1 MRNDES
7 SPRRD
12 LRLADP
18 ARKIAVGVVAAVLA
32 LVASLAVFGP
42 VSDRR
47 AMEIAHR
54 SDARDA
60 ASTALAKARDARIEA
75 RASIAASAPAAAGA
89 SPLS

>member
-1 MRNDES
+1 MRNHES
-7 SPRRD
+7 GPRRD

-18 ARKIAVGVVAAVLA
+18 ARKITIGLVGAALA

-54 SDARDA
+54 SDVRDA
-60 ASTALAKARDARIEA
+60 AATALAKARDARVEA
-75 RASIAASAPAAAGA
+75 RASAAASTPAGA
-89 SPLS
+89 SPQS

>member
-1 MRNDES
+1 MRNEES
-7 SPRRD
+7 EARRE

-18 ARKIAVGVVAAVLA
+18 ARKAAVGIVAAVLA

-54 SDARDA
+54 SNDRDA
-60 ASTALAKARDARIEA
+60 AATALAKARAARTEA
-75 RASIAASAPAAAGA
+75 RASMPASAPAGAGA